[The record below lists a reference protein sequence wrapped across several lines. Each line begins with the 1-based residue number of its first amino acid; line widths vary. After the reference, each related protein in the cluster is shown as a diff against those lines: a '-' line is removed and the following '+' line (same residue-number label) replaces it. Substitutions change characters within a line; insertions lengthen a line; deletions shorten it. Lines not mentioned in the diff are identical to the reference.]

1 MVSGGF
7 EVTCRLPEG
16 KLPILDSEILF
27 RVYDMDLAIERI
39 KIALKLMRACRD
51 CWPRPEVQLF
61 SLVRR
66 DCHERADTEF

>member
-51 CWPRPEVQLF
+51 CPDLTR
-61 SLVRR
+61 
-66 DCHERADTEF
+66 